1 MRMDCEEKKGQA
13 FKNKIIFFYEGNF
26 LLDNMPSKYTRK
38 FLGMLY
44 IVKIGNTSM

>member
-1 MRMDCEEKKGQA
+1 MKERKKA
-13 FKNKIIFFYEGNF
+13 RYLKKIKFIFFCEGKF
-26 LLDNMPSKYTRK
+26 PLDNMPSKYTRN